1 MSHRDIPGM
10 SAPLPA
16 NLVQVPVVRQ
26 RQGFSCGA
34 AAALALLR
42 YWCPEAYGHIE
53 EDALYAILQ
62 TTDARGTEPEPMV
75 ALLQRSGLHAV
86 YRYGDV
92 TISDLERAV
101 DAREPPIVDLQ
112 AWRERE
118 GPWREMWDAGHY
130 VMMVGYDDEKLFF
143 ADPSTVTP
151 HGYAFLPRS
160 ELDERWHDL
169 AGEHDEP
176 IQRMAIFARGTR
188 RWASNAP
195 PPPGAMRLG

>member
-1 MSHRDIPGM
+1 VNHQDPSIQ
-10 SAPLPA
+10 SAPLPG

-42 YWCPEAYGHIE
+42 YWCPEAYAHTE
-53 EDALYAILQ
+53 EDALYSVLQ

-75 ALLQRSGLHAV
+75 ALLQSSGLYAV

-92 TISDLERAV
+92 TIADLERAV

-112 AWRERE
+112 AWREHE
-118 GPWREMWDAGHY
+118 APWREMWDAGHY

-143 ADPSTVTP
+143 ADPSTMTP
-151 HGYAFLPRS
+151 HGYAFLPRG

-169 AGEHDEP
+169 AGEHDDP

-188 RWASNAP
+188 RWASDLP
-195 PPPGAMRLG
+195 PPPDAMRLG